1 LKSVVRV
8 DAATTCFK
16 KTFAIT
22 NVKPC
27 HSQNRPEA
35 VHGSHQWYTNANAT
49 DAARKVFTSAHGHG
63 LRAVEP
69 CKIFACEHMLYTKN
83 NVAQQQD

>member
-22 NVKPC
+22 DVKPC
-27 HSQNRPEA
+27 HSQNKPEA
-35 VHGSHQWYTNANAT
+35 VSVVH
-49 DAARKVFTSAHGHG
+49 
-63 LRAVEP
+63 
-69 CKIFACEHMLYTKN
+69 
-83 NVAQQQD
+83 